1 MFIISEFSL
10 LSDYVN
16 VYKLV
21 NLSGDIITRITFSDK
36 YKLPDDGVY
45 SINSYGPIYAKIR
58 KKLKTVKYVN
68 SDIGFNYRF
77 MNDEIYI
84 TKIDLKQIFG
94 IKNLAN
100 QETITIGMY
109 DRDPI
114 KLTSEIIYLPN
125 LKKLEI
131 SQEVNIPYEIFNL
144 VGLESLEINFNDFKI
159 TSDIRNLVNLKYI
172 NITYYIRQISINHTY
187 FPNLRTLCIFNGKM
201 TTLCPEIGLLQQL
214 KKLDIFESNI
224 RHLPIS
230 IGNLTN
236 LETLSIKSISIR
248 TIPTELGYLTNLK
261 NLRISTCP
269 KLESIPSE
277 IGNLTNLI
285 NLSISNVTI
294 PPEIRNLVNLKYSEI
309 WSCSIPPEILNLSN
323 LNTLVISSTDTI
335 PPEIRHLVNLEILV
349 IMYSRELKSIPSE
362 IGNLTN
368 LRILKLE
375 ETGITKLPTEFYNI
389 STLQQLITD
398 KSITNIP
405 DSLLSIVTSVMDFD
419 DFRII
424 WSNL

>member
-1 MFIISEFSL
+1 MFIISEFGL
-10 LSDYVN
+10 LSEYVN

-36 YKLPDDGVY
+36 YKLPEDGVY

-58 KKLKTVKYVN
+58 KKLELVKYVN

-94 IKNLAN
+94 IKNLVN
-100 QETITIGMY
+100 KETINIGIY
-109 DRDPI
+109 DKDPI
-114 KLTSEIIYLPN
+114 KLTPEIIYFPN
-125 LKKLEI
+125 LKKLKI
-131 SQEVNIPYEIFNL
+131 SQEVNIPYEIINL
-144 VGLESLEINFNDFKI
+144 IGLESLEINFNDFKI

-187 FPNLRTLCIFNGKM
+187 FPNLRTLCIFYGKM
-201 TTLCPEIGLLQQL
+201 TSLCPEIGLLQQL

-230 IGNLTN
+230 IGNLAN
-236 LETLSIKSISIR
+236 LETLSIKSIPIE

-269 KLESIPSE
+269 KIKSIPSE

-285 NLSISNVTI
+285 NLSISGVTI
-294 PPEIRNLVNLKYSEI
+294 PPEIRNLVNLKYFEI
-309 WSCSIPPEILNLSN
+309 WGCSIPSEVLNLSN
-323 LNTLVISSTDTI
+323 LITLVISKIDTI
-335 PPEIRHLVNLEILV
+335 PTEIWHLTNLEILV
-349 IMYSRELKSIPSE
+349 IMYSEKLKSIPSE

-368 LRILKLE
+368 LRILKLDH
-375 ETGITKLPTEFYNI
+375 TGITELPSEFYNI
-389 STLQQLITD
+389 STLQQIIA
-398 KSITNIP
+398 KRITNIP
-405 DSLLSIVTSVMDFD
+405 DSLLSIVTSVMDYD

-424 WSNL
+424 WCDL